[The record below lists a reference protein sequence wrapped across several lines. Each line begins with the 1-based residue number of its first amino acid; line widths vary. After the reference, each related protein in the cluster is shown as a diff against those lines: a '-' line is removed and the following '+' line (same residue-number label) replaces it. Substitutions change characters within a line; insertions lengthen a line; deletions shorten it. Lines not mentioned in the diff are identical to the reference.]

1 MVGHRAGFASEEV
14 FWDGAC
20 IDQAIIVTI
29 LPIVKAI
36 KAMKRN
42 FF

>member
-1 MVGHRAGFASEEV
+1 MVGHRAGFAQKEFV
-14 FWDGAC
+14 WDGSC

-29 LPIVKAI
+29 LPIVKAT

>member
-1 MVGHRAGFASEEV
+1 MVGHRAGFASEEFV
-14 FWDGAC
+14 WDGSW